1 MSYSIE
7 PQQPYSRIFE
17 GSNDGSIWDNIPGVI
32 YQMRLTTD
40 GQLGF
45 SYISSGCLDMFG
57 ISPAMVVAD
66 GNSLLGMMHPADVQ
80 DFRAAVT
87 ESARTLSAIPWQG
100 RVVLANG
107 EVKWLESSARP
118 KGRKDGSVVWDGI
131 VMNVTDR
138 KITEIALQE
147 SRQRYQRLVDNVPC
161 IIYQCRM
168 AADGS
173 ISFPY
178 ISDQV
183 KILLDL
189 NPDAIIADPSV
200 LMQAIHPE
208 ERGTFWESIKNS
220 AQNLLPCFWEG
231 RILSPCGIT
240 KWIGSDS
247 FPERRADGTT
257 VWDGI
262 LTDITEQHRVA
273 AGRKVAEVALQQT
286 NERLERTNQELQQA
300 TRLKDEFLSS
310 MSHELRT
317 PLNAILGLSEGL
329 QEMIFGELNDRQIKS
344 MATIERSGRHLLS
357 LINDILDVSEIAAG
371 KMELEITKISA
382 TQLAKSCLS
391 FVGTQSQQKN
401 IQVLLHVPADHL
413 PIEVDERRLRQVL
426 LNLLTNAVKFT
437 PAGGQVTLGLAQV
450 DQGISFTVTDT
461 GIGIAE
467 ADRSKLFQPFVQIDA
482 QLNRKYEG
490 TGLGLAL
497 AQQIIHLHGGS
508 IEVQSAVNRG
518 SCFTVLL
525 PLARSDGQ

>member
-1 MSYSIE
+1 
-7 PQQPYSRIFE
+7 
-17 GSNDGSIWDNIPGVI
+17 
-32 YQMRLTTD
+32 
-40 GQLGF
+40 
-45 SYISSGCLDMFG
+45 
-57 ISPAMVVAD
+57 MVVAD
-66 GNSLLGMMHPADVQ
+66 GNSLLGMMHPADVPAFQ
-80 DFRAAVT
+80 AAVA
-87 ESARTLSAIPWQG
+87 ESARTLSAVPWQG
-100 RVVLANG
+100 RAVLANG
-107 EVKWLESSARP
+107 TVKWLESSARP
-118 KGRKDGSVVWDGI
+118 KGRRDGSVVWDGI
-131 VMNVTDR
+131 VMDVTDR

-183 KILLDL
+183 KVLLDL
-189 NPDAIIADPSV
+189 NPDAIIADTSV
-200 LMQAIHPE
+200 LIQAIHPE
-208 ERGTFWESIKNS
+208 DRETFGKSIKNS

-231 RILSPCGIT
+231 RILLPCGIT

-262 LTDITEQHRVA
+262 LMDITEQHRVE

-300 TRLKDEFLSS
+300 TRLKDEFLAS

-329 QEMIFGELNDRQIKS
+329 QEMVFGELNDRQIKS

-357 LINDILDVSEIAAG
+357 LINDILDVSKIAAG

-382 TQLAKSCLS
+382 THLAKSCLS

-401 IQVLLHVPADHL
+401 IQVLMELPADHL

-426 LNLLTNAVKFT
+426 LNLLTNAIKFT

-467 ADRSKLFQPFVQIDA
+467 ADRPKLFQPFVQIDA

-490 TGLGLAL
+490 AGLGLAL
-497 AQQIIHLHGGS
+497 AQQIVHLHGGS
-508 IEVQSAVNRG
+508 IEVQSTVNRG

-525 PLARSDGQ
+525 PGAGSA